1 MDDSYQ
7 LFAIRFATMER
18 TAAENFLDGDPH
30 NGPMPMD
37 YFVWAAIGAKRA
49 YVIDTG
55 YNSAVAAKRGRT
67 FLRCPAQTLREIGIE
82 AAAQTDVILTHMH
95 YDHVGNFDLFPTAR
109 FHLQDSEMAFATGRH
124 MSYRATGGPYEV
136 EDVVGM
142 VRAVFSG
149 RVKFHAGDV
158 ELAPGL
164 SLHHLGGHTMGLQ
177 AVRVRTAR
185 GWVVLASDASHYFA
199 NMEQRRPFPILADV
213 GRVLDGYERLAALA
227 DSPDHIIPGHDP
239 LVRQLYPPASERLRD
254 VVVRLDAQPASRPRT
269 SP

>member
-1 MDDSYQ
+1 MEDSYE

-37 YFVWAAIGAKRA
+37 YFVWAAIGRRRT

-55 YNSAVAAKRGRT
+55 YKQTVAAKRGRT
-67 FLRCPAQTLREIGIE
+67 FLRCPVQTLREIGIDP
-82 AAAQTDVILTHMH
+82 ASQTDVILTHMH
-95 YDHVGNFDLFPTAR
+95 YDHAGNFDLFPNAR
-109 FHLQDSEMAFATGRH
+109 FHLQDAEMAFATGRY
-124 MSYRATGGPYEV
+124 MSHRAIGGVYEV
-136 EDVVGM
+136 DDVVGL
-142 VRAVFSG
+142 VRAVFDG

-185 GWVVLASDASHYFA
+185 GWVVVASDASHYFA
-199 NMEQRRPFPILADV
+199 NMEQGRPFPLVFDV
-213 GRVLDGYERLAALA
+213 GKMFDGFARLRNLA
-227 DSPDHIIPGHDP
+227 DSPEHIVPGHDP
-239 LVRQLYPPASERLRD
+239 LVRQLYPPVGERLRD
-254 VVVRLDAQPASRPRT
+254 IIVRLDAQPASRPRT
-269 SP
+269 DR

>member
-1 MDDSYQ
+1 MDASYQ

-18 TAAENFLDGDPH
+18 SAAENFLGGDPH

-37 YFVWAAIGAKRA
+37 YFVWAAIGDKHA

-55 YNSAVAAKRGRT
+55 YNAAVAAKRGRT
-67 FLRCPAQTLREIGIE
+67 FLRCPVQTLREIGLDP
-82 AAAQTDVILTHMH
+82 AAQTDVILTHMH
-95 YDHVGNFDLFPTAR
+95 YDHVGNFNLFPNAR

-124 MSYRATGGPYEV
+124 MSRSATAAAYEV

-142 VRAVFSG
+142 VRAVFGG

-158 ELAPGL
+158 ELGAGL

-177 AVRVRTAR
+177 AVRVKTAR

-199 NMEQRRPFPILADV
+199 NMEQGRPFPILCDV
-213 GRVLDGYERLAALA
+213 GQVLDGYERLATLA
-227 DSPDHIIPGHDP
+227 DSPDHIVPGHDP
-239 LVRQLYPPASERLRD
+239 LVRKIYPPASERLRD
-254 VVVRLDAQPASRPRT
+254 IVVRLDAAPVSRAQG
-269 SP
+269 S